1 VTEHKQTE
9 HKQSVS
15 IIIPVSERYDDIVP
29 LYEAYQQALDD
40 YEPEFV
46 YVLDGDFPDSMQA
59 LKELKAR
66 GEPVSI
72 VKLAR
77 CFGEATALTAGFKQ
91 TGGDIIV
98 TLPAY
103 EQVVPAEIEKVLAEI
118 LRGQTDLVVGR
129 RWPRIDTWINRLQAA
144 VFNSFSRLMV
154 GRQFNDLGC
163 SVRAMKRQVLEE
175 VPLYGDQHRFLPILA
190 DKQGFRMVEVNV
202 QQSPRD
208 AFRRVY
214 APGVYVRRL
223 LDLFTVF
230 FLTKFTKKPLR
241 FFGLVGALL
250 LVAGFLTIIYPVIER
265 MFFGVALM
273 DRPVILLGSLM
284 LLLGVQ
290 VLAIGLVGE
299 IIIFTHASE
308 LREYTVEEIIN

>member
-1 VTEHKQTE
+1 MTEYKQTE
-9 HKQSVS
+9 HKQSIS
-15 IIIPVSERYDDIVP
+15 IIIPVSERNDDIVP
-29 LYEAYQQALDD
+29 LYEAYQQALSG

-46 YVLDGDFPDSMQA
+46 YVLDGDFPESMRA
-59 LKELKAR
+59 LKELKAC
-66 GEPVSI
+66 GESLTI

-91 TGGDIIV
+91 AGGDIIV

-103 EQVVPAEIEKVLAEI
+103 EQVVPAEVEKVLAKM
-118 LRGQTDLVVGR
+118 LGGQTDLVIGR
-129 RWPRIDTWINRLQAA
+129 RWPRIDTWINRLQAGT
-144 VFNSFSRLMV
+144 FSGLARLMV

-190 DKQGFRMVEVNV
+190 DKQGFRIVEVNV

-241 FFGLVGALL
+241 FFGLVGAFL
-250 LVAGFLTIIYPVIER
+250 LVAGCLTIVYPVIER

-290 VLAIGLVGE
+290 VLAVGLIGE